1 MPVIGPGKVGLAL
14 FPGRQMIIPLV
25 LERLI
30 SSLFV
35 ADQSLMCRNSLTAK
49 WEIAAG
55 IIAVRSS
62 AYFE

>member
-1 MPVIGPGKVGLAL
+1 
-14 FPGRQMIIPLV
+14 MIISLV

-35 ADQSLMCRNSLTAK
+35 ADQSLMCRNSLTAR
-49 WEIAAG
+49 WVIAAG
-55 IIAVRSS
+55 ITAVRSS

>member
-35 ADQSLMCRNSLTAK
+35 ADQSSVSYTHLTLPT
-49 WEIAAG
+49 IYS
-55 IIAVRSS
+55 V
-62 AYFE
+62 

>member
-1 MPVIGPGKVGLAL
+1 MPVIGSGKVGLAL
-14 FPGRQMIIPLV
+14 FPIRQMIISLV

-35 ADQSLMCRNSLTAK
+35 ADQSLMCRNSLTAR

-55 IIAVRSS
+55 ITAVRSS